1 MTILG
6 PILIVG
12 FTVGAVVLGSADLGL
27 KKVLVSDQSG
37 FFNEKIKHDKSTSDF
52 VYTDKIVGE
61 NEFKKSE
68 YDILIQINQ
77 KVYENKTVV
86 MLYKKQPDAAWTA
99 NLINNINVVLEQYLI
114 KRNGKI
120 AYEDYIK
127 IKQGVNFKQ
136 LNANREDEKKEQKAM
151 VGFIFAL
158 LIYMFIFLYGSQVMR
173 GVIEE
178 KTSRVIEV
186 LVSSVTPFQLM
197 MGKIVGI
204 MLVGLTQFVL
214 WVGLIFVLMLSAQ
227 NYVFTDMRAPAN
239 LPGMADGV
247 TAQMTA
253 ATTDSELYNFIFH
266 DLNYPV
272 LISMFI
278 FFFIGGYL
286 LYGALFAA
294 VGSAVDSEA
303 DTQQFM
309 LPISFPLIFGFIISQ
324 MGLKNPDGQALAWAS
339 QIPLTSPVAMMVR
352 VSTGSV
358 PVWHVVI
365 SMLLLIGAFI
375 FTTWLAAKI
384 YRVGILMYGKKPTYR
399 ELWKWM
405 RYKG

>member
-12 FTVGAVVLGSADLGL
+12 FIVLAVVIGSSDLSD
-27 KKVLVSDQSG
+27 KKILVSDETG
-37 FFNEKIKHDKSTSDF
+37 FFTNKIDHDKSTF
-52 VYTDKIVGE
+52 ITYTDKVVDQ
-61 NEFKKSE
+61 KKFLESE
-68 YDILIQINQ
+68 YDLMIYINP
-77 KVYENKTVV
+77 KVTENKQVV
-86 MLYKKQPDAAWTA
+86 MHYKKMPDADFQTS
-99 NLINNINVVLEQYLI
+99 LISNINEVFERLRI
-114 KRNGKI
+114 KKHGKI
-120 AYEDYIK
+120 SYEDYKDIK
-127 IKQGVNFKQ
+127 AGINLKRV
-136 LNANREDEKKEQKAM
+136 NANLKDDAMDKKAI

-158 LIYMFIFLYGSQVMR
+158 FIYMFIFLYGAQVMR

-214 WVGLIFVLMLSAQ
+214 WVALIFVLMTTAQ
-227 NYVFTDMRAPAN
+227 SYLFTDMRAPEN
-239 LPGMADGV
+239 LPGMAQNV
-247 TAQMTA
+247 TAQMTEMN
-253 ATTDSELYNFIFH
+253 TDSELYNVIFH
-266 DLNYPV
+266 EINYPT
-272 LISMFI
+272 LISLFI

-324 MGLKNPDGQALAWAS
+324 MGLRNPDGQALAWAS
-339 QIPLTSPVAMMVR
+339 HVPLTSPVAMMVR

-358 PVWHVVI
+358 PFWEVVV
-365 SMLLLIGAFI
+365 SMLLLIATFI

-399 ELWKWM
+399 ELWKWI
-405 RYKG
+405 RYRG